1 MESKNNRI
9 VKETAIKIAIIALIS
24 LLLLIPLSMVR
35 GVIDEREYTEQMVTK
50 EIAASYAGT
59 QVVGGPIFQVTATE
73 WLIKPSVLNYKAEV
87 TTDVLK
93 RSIYRV
99 IVYNSEIEMTG
110 KLPVTEEL
118 VHAGKKTIRLDVL
131 DFKGLS
137 EMPQIILDGKALV
150 FEQVNGQLLAQV
162 EFPQQ
167 KIAGDEVDF
176 LISLRLKGSQSLMF
190 YPYGSQ
196 TTLTINSSYPHPSFQ
211 GEFLPET
218 REVRDDGFSATWN
231 VLRMNINSTNDQMGV
246 KFVDPANP
254 YQQATRS
261 VKYGLL
267 IILLVFVAGL
277 LVEYLTHKEIDL
289 VQYTVIGLSLVLFY
303 MLLLSFSEF
312 IIFGWAY
319 LIAAVMT
326 VMALMLYFQAILK
339 HQSAYLMGGFL
350 AAVYAVN
357 YILLQMETFALLA
370 GSLVLFALLSVVM
383 YFTAN
388 SNNRKLQQ

>member
-1 MESKNNRI
+1 M
-9 VKETAIKIAIIALIS
+9 
-24 LLLLIPLSMVR
+24 
-35 GVIDEREYTEQMVTK
+35 
-50 EIAASYAGT
+50 
-59 QVVGGPIFQVTATE
+59 
-73 WLIKPSVLNYKAEV
+73 
-87 TTDVLK
+87 
-93 RSIYRV
+93 
-99 IVYNSEIEMTG
+99 
-110 KLPVTEEL
+110 
-118 VHAGKKTIRLDVL
+118 
-131 DFKGLS
+131 
-137 EMPQIILDGKALV
+137 
-150 FEQVNGQLLAQV
+150 
-162 EFPQQ
+162 
-167 KIAGDEVDF
+167 
-176 LISLRLKGSQSLMF
+176 
-190 YPYGSQ
+190 
-196 TTLTINSSYPHPSFQ
+196 
-211 GEFLPET
+211 
-218 REVRDDGFSATWN
+218 RDDGFSATWN